1 MTALARGAAKL
12 VLVLQVSFV
21 FACSDSG
28 PGGPGDPLEA
38 RFAGVLTQSGPDAGS
53 GEAFRGASAM
63 AGARVELVSGG
74 QAVAALTTAGSGAFS
89 TALPAGAY
97 TVRIPVEGGAPFEF
111 TLTLPAGAALFA
123 QARVD
128 QTPAGEGV
136 LNVQLFHDEDGDGE
150 PDDEFRHQILDR
162 VQGDAASG
170 VEDVVT
176 SEEEAAESVTL
187 CHVPP
192 GNPDAA
198 HTVTVGAPAVPAHL
212 AHGDVEGE
220 CAEDGEDGEDDEG
233 EGNES
238 ADECEPKSTEQQ
250 RPRNGLH
257 VSSLHIVTAGRSS
270 RGQAA
275 MNRRS

>member
-97 TVRIPVEGGAPFEF
+97 TVRIPVEDGAPFEF

-136 LNVQLFHDEDGDGE
+136 LNVQLFPG
-150 PDDEFRHQILDR
+150 
-162 VQGDAASG
+162 AAI
-170 VEDVVT
+170 
-176 SEEEAAESVTL
+176 
-187 CHVPP
+187 P
-192 GNPDAA
+192 
-198 HTVTVGAPAVPAHL
+198 
-212 AHGDVEGE
+212 
-220 CAEDGEDGEDDEG
+220 
-233 EGNES
+233 
-238 ADECEPKSTEQQ
+238 
-250 RPRNGLH
+250 
-257 VSSLHIVTAGRSS
+257 
-270 RGQAA
+270 
-275 MNRRS
+275 